1 MSRSKGKKKIN
12 DPARQDRE
20 ALLAAWGADV
30 DPDLLDVALTHRSW
44 SFEHG
49 GIPTNERLEFLGDSV
64 LSIVVTERLY
74 RDNPDEQESA
84 LVPIRAATVSE
95 PSLAT
100 IARDIKLNEFVL
112 LGNGEL
118 VTGGRDKDS
127 ILADA
132 VEALI
137 AATYL
142 SVGMEETRKV
152 IEAHTAP
159 LITRAWKLGPGLD
172 WKTSLQTLAYE
183 RSLGEVRYEIESFGP
198 DHAKRFVATAI
209 IAGEPVGVGEGT
221 SRQKAEI
228 AAAEKSHDL
237 LTEHRA

>member
-1 MSRSKGKKKIN
+1 MSRSKGRKKIN
-12 DPARQDRE
+12 DTARTDRE
-20 ALLAAWGADV
+20 ALVAAWGADV
-30 DPDLLDVALTHRSW
+30 DADLLDLALTHRSW

-64 LSIVVTERLY
+64 LSIIVTDRLY
-74 RDNPDEQESA
+74 RDNPDRPESD

-95 PSLAT
+95 PALAT
-100 IARDIKLNEFVL
+100 IARDIRLHEFVL

-142 SVGMEETRKV
+142 STGMARTREV
-152 IEAHTAP
+152 VEAHTAP
-159 LITRAWKLGPGLD
+159 LVAKAWKLGPGLD
-172 WKTSLQTLAYE
+172 WKTSVQGLAHE
-183 RSLGEVRYEIESFGP
+183 RGMGDVTYVVDSSGP
-198 DHAKRFVATAI
+198 DHAKRYVATATI
-209 IAGEPVGVGEGT
+209 DGRRYGTGEGT

-228 AAAEKSHDL
+228 AAAEATHDL
-237 LTEHRA
+237 LTDARA